1 MDNTTMPA
9 ILLEQEYKFYL
20 NHLKEFIPQHL
31 NEFVLIKGDQLVDFF
46 KSYEEALRAGLNFFG
61 NVPFFIK
68 EVQRKEEVH
77 FFHQG
82 LSSS

>member
-1 MDNTTMPA
+1 MTV
-9 ILLEQEYKFYL
+9 LLEKEYKFYL
-20 NHLKEFIPQHL
+20 EHFKEFIPKRL
-31 NEFVLIKGDQLVDFF
+31 NQFVLIKEDKVIDFF
-46 KSYEEALRAGLNFFG
+46 KSYEEALRAGLKYFG

-82 LSSS
+82 LISS

>member
-1 MDNTTMPA
+1 MSV
-9 ILLEQEYKFYL
+9 LLQREYKFYL
-20 NHLKEFIPQHL
+20 DHLREFMPGHL
-31 NEFVLIKGDQLVDFF
+31 NQFVLIKEDEPVDFF
-46 KSYEEALRAGLNFFG
+46 NSYEEALREGLRHFG

-68 EVQRKEEVH
+68 KVQKEEEVH

>member
-1 MDNTTMPA
+1 MN
-9 ILLEQEYKFYL
+9 LLMTPLLHNEYQFYL

-31 NEFVLIKGDQLVDFF
+31 NQFVLIKEDKIAGFF
-46 KSYEEALRAGLNFFG
+46 KSYENALRAGLKFFG

-68 EVQRKEEVH
+68 EVQPKEEIH

-82 LSSS
+82 LSLS